1 MSNQVLTPAAL
12 SMPQIVIPAVV
23 SPLGPR
29 LTRLP
34 DELIL
39 EIFRQLVTSLFPPK
53 SRFNTVI
60 TVKDFAILNR
70 HYAINRIR
78 NVSTG
83 FANLFTQAFYE
94 NFNFEFKHSQI
105 YNPFTHY
112 LTAVPAPIPAQHFRH
127 HLRSMHIEI
136 VCQNYYFNALEPGES
151 PKGRKINKITS
162 SDELLAHCPAARQLY
177 SLTNPL
183 TGFSNLAVL
192 DLYIR
197 SDFSSRHPVD
207 DDFLDAFDEANIVV
221 TAGRVK
227 LVVTNSDGDV
237 KPEHLEIKRRIRVRG
252 VGEW

>member
-1 MSNQVLTPAAL
+1 
-12 SMPQIVIPAVV
+12 MPQIVIPAVV
-23 SPLGPR
+23 SPLGPQ

-60 TVKDFAILNR
+60 TGKNFAILNR

-83 FANLFTQAFYE
+83 FANVFTQAFYE
-94 NFNFEFKHSQI
+94 NFNFEFKHSQV
-105 YNPFTHY
+105 YNSFTDY
-112 LTAVPAPIPAQHFRH
+112 LTAVPAPLPAQHFRH

-136 VCQNYYFNALEPGES
+136 LCQNSYYNVLEPGES
-151 PKGRKINKITS
+151 LKGRKINKITS
-162 SDELLAHCPAARQLY
+162 SEELLAHCPAARQLH

-197 SDFSSRHPVD
+197 CDFSPLPVD
-207 DDFLDAFDEANIVV
+207 DDFLDALDEANIVV
-221 TAGRVK
+221 TAGRVEIF
-227 LVVTNSDGDV
+227 VTDREGDV
-237 KPEHLEIKRRIRVRG
+237 KPEYEEIKRRIRVRG